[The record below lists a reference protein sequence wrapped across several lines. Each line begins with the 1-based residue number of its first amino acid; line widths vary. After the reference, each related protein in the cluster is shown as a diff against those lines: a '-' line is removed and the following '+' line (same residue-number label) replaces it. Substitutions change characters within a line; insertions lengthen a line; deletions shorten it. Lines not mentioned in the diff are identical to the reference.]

1 MLEFAVLL
9 LPEKPNK
16 NEPNKNEPNENEP
29 NETYFFDLLEICQL
43 SVEFGDKDDPGS
55 SRWEWTSG
63 QEEGVWKRDVRYA
76 KHRGLENLALR
87 HRSLKQVLEAKFSK
101 TCHY

>member
-9 LPEKPNK
+9 LQKKPL
-16 NEPNKNEPNENEP
+16 
-29 NETYFFDLLEICQL
+29 TTQYVFDDLEICQL

-76 KHRGLENLALR
+76 KHRGLENLALK
-87 HRSLKQVLEAKFSK
+87 HRSLKQVLEAKFFK
-101 TCHY
+101 TYY